1 MIVSEIGHT
10 TPTEITL
17 RGKNLATEIIGQK
30 DFVETWFFSALA
42 RWPTPEEKSV
52 INAILV
58 ISLDHGLMPSVIAAR
73 MTLLGAP
80 ESVPAAVA
88 SGLLGAGSRFLGPSS
103 LVARQFEE
111 WTSDLQ
117 DDSPAE
123 AFESK
128 VDSILEEQASSGK
141 HIPGYGHPIHKD
153 GDPRV
158 PALRE
163 VAQENGFYG
172 KGWKLADA
180 LLTRLAAKEPSV
192 PMNAAGAV
200 GVTVF
205 DLALDPD
212 FAAGLSLVARC
223 AGLISHILEEKSTPI
238 AREMWEMIAAQDPRV
253 DYGHK

>member
-17 RGKNLATEIIGQK
+17 RGKNLATEIIGRK
-30 DFVETWFFSALA
+30 DFVETWFYSALA
-42 RWPTPEEKSV
+42 RWPTPEEKAV

-58 ISLDHGLMPSVIAAR
+58 ISLDHGLMPSVIATR

-80 ESVPAAVA
+80 ESIPAAVA
-88 SGLLGAGSRFLGPSS
+88 SGLLGAGSRFLGPSAA
-103 LVARQFEE
+103 VARQFEE

-117 DDSPAE
+117 DGAPAE
-123 AFESK
+123 AYQAK
-128 VDSILEEQASSGK
+128 ADAILERQASSK
-141 HIPGYGHPIHKD
+141 KRLPGYGHPIHKD

-158 PALRE
+158 PALRK
-163 VAQENGFYG
+163 VVQESGFYG

-180 LLTRLAAKEPSV
+180 LLDRLAAKEPSV

-205 DLALDPD
+205 DMALDPD

-223 AGLISHILEEKSTPI
+223 AGLMSHILEEKASPI
-238 AREMWEMIAAQDPRV
+238 AQQIWKMAAEQDPRV
-253 DYGHK
+253 DYGDK